1 MGRAVR
7 ASGPHPPSFPALRP
21 HFALAGPFRMEEA
34 PTKNVGA
41 FARKRIGF
49 ATPEHPAGRISA
61 PRRGMAPRKSG
72 DAVHVGRSGRAAMI
86 GVGDRL
92 FGLNRQAGFTLV
104 ELLIVILIVGI
115 LSAGA

>member
-7 ASGPHPPSFPALRP
+7 ASGPHSPSFPALRP
-21 HFALAGPFRMEEA
+21 HFALAGPFRLEEP

-49 ATPEHPAGRISA
+49 AAPEHPAGRISA

-72 DAVHVGRSGRAAMI
+72 DAVHVGRSGRVVRVI
-86 GVGDRL
+86 GDRDKL
-92 FGLNRQAGFTLV
+92 LGSGGPAGITLV
-104 ELLIVILIVGI
+104 ASLIGI
-115 LSAGA
+115 LS